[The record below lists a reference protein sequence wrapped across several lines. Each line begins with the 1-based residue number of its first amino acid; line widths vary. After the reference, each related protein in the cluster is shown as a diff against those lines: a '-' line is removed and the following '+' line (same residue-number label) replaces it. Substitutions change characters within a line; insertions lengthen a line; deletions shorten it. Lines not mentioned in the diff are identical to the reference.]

1 MEMVVIS
8 GVSTMPQ
15 KYFRRLSH
23 GEVPPR
29 HVFREGL
36 KKESDHEIETEPVCR
51 RARRNAGL
59 A

>member
-1 MEMVVIS
+1 
-8 GVSTMPQ
+8 MPQ